1 MTKDPTT
8 ADAVRKL
15 QSHFQEKGG
24 LTVPNILA
32 ASEAELSPLICK
44 VGFHNK
50 KLVYLKQVA
59 EVLHT
64 KYNDDIPDSV
74 EELCQLSGIGTGD
87 HCRSHVTCP

>member
-1 MTKDPTT
+1 M
-8 ADAVRKL
+8 
-15 QSHFQEKGG
+15 
-24 LTVPNILA
+24 PNILA
-32 ASEAELSPLICK
+32 ASEAELYPLICK

-74 EELCQLSGIGTGD
+74 EELCQLPGIGASD
-87 HCRSHVTCP
+87 HCKQPCDLHVGPKMAYITMHAAWDK